1 MILSEV
7 KKYLSSHA
15 IKRPNTY
22 RIRMRYE
29 LRKNKLFSAEQRKK
43 YNFGTKGKCVNH
55 FRLFYFNTLL
65 LFGSNEKKNL
75 DPMATCD

>member
-1 MILSEV
+1 
-7 KKYLSSHA
+7 
-15 IKRPNTY
+15 
-22 RIRMRYE
+22 MRYE

-55 FRLFYFNTLL
+55 LRLFYFNTLL
-65 LFGSNEKKNL
+65 LFGSNGKKNL